1 MTALRMAGRR
11 PAPLFVATLAALA
24 LVLSAQD
31 ETARPLESLRIAG
44 NRAIPAEKILAVC
57 GLKTGQMVTRA
68 DFDAARQRL
77 DATGAFVT
85 VGYEYKPSIS
95 GTGADGAGPGYD
107 AVIEVHEIDNI
118 YPYRFEDLPKPD
130 DVLREALRAQEPLW
144 GDQIPVEAIER
155 YVDAI
160 AQLGVGIAVTA
171 KMEAISAKTE
181 ATPTVGLTIVFRPAA
196 TLPNIAEVRFQ
207 GNDALPA
214 AILLRAIN
222 EAAIGIPY
230 TEKTLREQLDAAIRP
245 LYDAR
250 GRIRVAFPKLAVER
264 AEKLDGVAVT
274 VTVEEGPVYTLG
286 EVSFTGVAPSEAAEL
301 LSSADLKK
309 KDTANFD
316 DVRAAVERIEKKYR
330 DSGYLRVSSKVARD
344 VHDADR
350 TVNVTVALD
359 LGAQYRFGKL
369 EIKGLDI
376 LTEPE
381 IRKAWGQME
390 GRPYQ
395 PAYADAFLDRLRA
408 EKVFDNLGKTL
419 AERRIDEILKAVDIT
434 LTFSG
439 AGKADAEPGTGRG
452 TPQPG
457 NPRRG
462 R

>member
-1 MTALRMAGRR
+1 MAGRR
-11 PAPLFVATLAALA
+11 PAPLFVAALAAL
-24 LVLSAQD
+24 VFPIWAQD
-31 ETARPLESLRIAG
+31 EAARPLESLRIVG

-85 VGYEYKPSIS
+85 VGYEYKPSTS
-95 GTGADGAGPGYD
+95 GTGTGAGSGYD

-130 DVLREALRAQEPLW
+130 NVLREALRAQEPLW
-144 GDQIPVEAIER
+144 GDLIPVEAIER

-171 KMEAISAKTE
+171 KMEAVTAKTE
-181 ATPTVGLTIVFRPAA
+181 ATPTEGLAIVFRPSA

-214 AILLRAIN
+214 ATLLRAIN

-286 EVSFTGVAPSEAAEL
+286 EVNFTGVASSEVADL
-301 LSSADLKK
+301 LRSADLKK
-309 KDTANFD
+309 RDTANFD

-330 DSGYLRVSSKVARD
+330 DNGYLHVSSRVDRD
-344 VHDADR
+344 VHDAEH

-369 EIKGLDI
+369 EIKGLDL

-381 IRKAWGQME
+381 IRKAFGQME

-395 PAYADAFLDRLRA
+395 PGYADAFLDRLRA

-419 AERRIDEILKAVDIT
+419 AEPHIDESSKTVDIT

-452 TPQPG
+452 IPQPE

>member
-1 MTALRMAGRR
+1 MTGLRMAGRR
-11 PAPLFVATLAALA
+11 PALLCVAVLGLPLW
-24 LVLSAQD
+24 AQE
-31 ETARPLESLRIAG
+31 ETAHPLESLRIIG

-57 GLKTGQMVTRA
+57 GLKTGQIVTRA

-85 VGYEYKPSIS
+85 VGYEYLGS
-95 GTGADGAGPGYD
+95 TAGGVASTGYD

-144 GDQIPVEAIER
+144 GDRIPVEAIER
-155 YVDAI
+155 YVDTI
-160 AQLGVGIAVTA
+160 VQLGVGIAVTA
-171 KMEAISAKTE
+171 KMEAAPPE
-181 ATPTVGLTIVFRPAA
+181 GLAIVFRPAA
-196 TLPNIAEVRFQ
+196 TLQNIAEVRFE
-207 GNDALPA
+207 GNDALPEA
-214 AILLRAIN
+214 TLLRAIN

-230 TEKTLREQLDAAIRP
+230 TEKGLREQLDAAIRP

-250 GRIRVAFPKLAVER
+250 GRIRVAFPKLAVEK
-264 AEKLDGVAVT
+264 AKKLDGVDVT
-274 VTVEEGPVYTLG
+274 VTVEEGPVYSLG
-286 EVSFTGVAPSEAAEL
+286 EVSFTGVAPSEVADL
-301 LSSADLKK
+301 LRSADLKK
-309 KDTANFD
+309 RDTANFD

-330 DSGYLRVSSKVARD
+330 ESGYLHVSSRVDRD
-344 VHDADR
+344 VHDAER

-376 LTEPE
+376 LSEPE

-395 PAYADAFLDRLRA
+395 PDYADAFLDRLRA

-419 AERRIDEILKAVDIT
+419 AERRIDEALKTVDIT

-439 AGKADAEPGTGRG
+439 AGKPEADPGTGVSP
-452 TPQPG
+452 PQPG
-457 NPRRG
+457 PPRRG

>member
-1 MTALRMAGRR
+1 MTRLR
-11 PAPLFVATLAALA
+11 LIAALA
-24 LVLSAQD
+24 LLAPPLSAQAVD
-31 ETARPLESLRIAG
+31 RAEDKAAHPLESLRIAG

-68 DFDAARQRL
+68 DFDMARQRL

-85 VGYEYKPSIS
+85 VGYEYKPSAP
-95 GTGADGAGPGYD
+95 GTGTGDGYD

-144 GDQIPVEAIER
+144 GDEIPVAAIPR
-155 YVDAI
+155 YVDTI

-171 KMEAISAKTE
+171 KTE
-181 ATPTVGLTIVFRPAA
+181 ELPPNGLAIVFRPAA
-196 TLPNIAEVRFQ
+196 TLPNIAQVDFQ

-214 AILLRAIN
+214 ATLLRAIN
-222 EAAIGIPY
+222 QVAIGIPY
-230 TEKTLREQLDAAIRP
+230 TEKALRERLDAAIRP

-250 GRIRVAFPKLAVER
+250 GRIRVAFPKLAAER
-264 AEKLDGVAVT
+264 AKKLDGVDVT
-274 VTVEEGPVYTLG
+274 VTVEEGPVYSLG
-286 EVSFTGVAPSEAAEL
+286 KVSFTGVADSEAAGL
-301 LSSADLKK
+301 LRSADLKK

-330 DSGYLRVSSKVARD
+330 ENGYLHVSSRVDRD
-344 VHDADR
+344 VHDPEH
-350 TVNVTVALD
+350 TVDVTIALD

-376 LTEPE
+376 LSEPE

-395 PAYADAFLDRLRA
+395 PGYANAFLERLRA

-419 AERRIDEILKAVDIT
+419 AEPHIDEAAKVVAIT
-434 LTFSG
+434 LTFNA
-439 AGKADAEPGTGRG
+439 AGKAEADPEAASGPAA
-452 TPQPG
+452 PQNG

-462 R
+462 H

>member
-1 MTALRMAGRR
+1 M
-11 PAPLFVATLAALA
+11 
-24 LVLSAQD
+24 SAED
-31 ETARPLESLRIAG
+31 EAARPLESLRIAG

-85 VGYEYKPSIS
+85 VGYEYKPSTS
-95 GTGADGAGPGYD
+95 GTGADGAGAGSGYD

-130 DVLREALRAQEPLW
+130 NVLREALRAQERLW

-171 KMEAISAKTE
+171 KMER
-181 ATPTVGLTIVFRPAA
+181 TPAEVLAIVFRPAA
-196 TLPNIAEVRFQ
+196 ALPNIAEIRFQ

-214 AILLRAIN
+214 ATLLRAIN

-286 EVSFTGVAPSEAAEL
+286 EVNFTGVAPAEAAEL
-301 LSSADLKK
+301 LRSADLKK

-316 DVRAAVERIEKKYR
+316 DVRRAVERIEKKYR
-330 DSGYLRVSSKVARD
+330 DSGYLRVGSKVARD

-350 TVNVTVALD
+350 TVNVTVTLD

-369 EIKGLDI
+369 EIKGLDL

-381 IRKAWGQME
+381 IRKAFGQME

-395 PAYADAFLDRLRA
+395 PGYADAFLDRLRA

-419 AERRIDEILKAVDIT
+419 AEPHIDESSKTVDIT

-439 AGKADAEPGTGRG
+439 AGKPDAEPGTGRG
-452 TPQPG
+452 A
-457 NPRRG
+457 PRP
-462 R
+462 